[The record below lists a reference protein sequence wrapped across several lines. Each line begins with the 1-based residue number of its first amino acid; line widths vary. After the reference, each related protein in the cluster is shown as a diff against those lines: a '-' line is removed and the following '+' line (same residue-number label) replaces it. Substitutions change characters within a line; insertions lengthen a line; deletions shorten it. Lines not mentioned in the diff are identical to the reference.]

1 MSCLMFLTRCVIRLL
16 NSMFRQSPVW
26 NGKPPRSR
34 IDYFKLLSDVIVYLQ
49 TVFANP
55 PNQKKSSLNQSTHL
69 SCLIPNNF
77 SPSNFHM
84 TSAHLAIKHYNLR
97 FTDTLKKV
105 TTSNFNVKLHKPL
118 LTDLFDGLSQNV
130 LLNVQMTNFQSWSA
144 FGLFRT
150 SLQPPERA
158 FHWLWKVTSQLLL
171 LRHSNCERYG
181 VQLLHVSLRISF

>member
-1 MSCLMFLTRCVIRLL
+1 M
-16 NSMFRQSPVW
+16 
-26 NGKPPRSR
+26 
-34 IDYFKLLSDVIVYLQ
+34 
-49 TVFANP
+49 FANP

-77 SPSNFHM
+77 SPSNFHL

-130 LLNVQMTNFQSWSA
+130 LLNVCTNDKFSVLKWIWVISYLTVTARTNFPLALESHFSVIA
-144 FGLFRT
+144 FKTFQLRAVWGST
-150 SLQPPERA
+150 STCFFED
-158 FHWLWKVTSQLLL
+158 FIF
-171 LRHSNCERYG
+171 N
-181 VQLLHVSLRISF
+181 